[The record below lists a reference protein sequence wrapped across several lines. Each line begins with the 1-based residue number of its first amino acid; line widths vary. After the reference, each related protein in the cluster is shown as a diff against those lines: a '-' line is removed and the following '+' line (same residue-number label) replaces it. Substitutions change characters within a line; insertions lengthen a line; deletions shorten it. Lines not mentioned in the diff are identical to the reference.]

1 MHIKSFHL
9 YNLTLTCVTGGIG
22 VVIVTLPGTGVVKL
36 PGTGIVKLPGL
47 SVTFCAFAN
56 VVIVIQTTKHTAK
69 NLLDGA
75 IGLFIEIRFTVF
87 DFAVL
92 QLHPNRQYQAYR
104 NDLLLLGKF
113 QRLFIYACNFAVAS
127 LYVTTI
133 NPIYT
138 DL

>member
-22 VVIVTLPGTGVVKL
+22 VVIVTLPGTGV
-36 PGTGIVKLPGL
+36 VKLPGL

-87 DFAVL
+87 DFAV
-92 QLHPNRQYQAYR
+92 
-104 NDLLLLGKF
+104 
-113 QRLFIYACNFAVAS
+113 AS